1 MQNKVTTTRGCL
13 SLLSAACLAALLPGY
28 SAAQVQPTTPESVK
42 GFAESTFNSPVFS
55 QLQSN
60 FQRQNRS
67 VIDSVND
74 AAVAQAKAMLPKAKV
89 LGERLKYGN
98 HAVVS
103 NDGETMIAWMIQL
116 TSASPAERTDL
127 LSKLAALAD
136 QNIPE
141 ALTFEGFAA
150 EYGLFGTPQ
159 NVARALQLY
168 QAAAAR
174 NYQPAIYN
182 LAVASAYGKLGTR
195 ADFNNALGY
204 IARASSIS
212 PDASYRVCGFGA
224 FLSYR
229 VGDRAQAARYAQ
241 SCWSSLAGIPK
252 ALYDDRVTLPQ
263 RVTLLRESI
272 VAGIDDGYPLLAK
285 VTHDAGADPQYLACK
300 YMLVDRYR
308 HNLEGN
314 TLRDDAISCYRQ
326 TGNIPADPKEALI
339 RYNTV
344 VPGIVGFVPT
354 EIRSLEKERASNH
367 FHYAWSVPYLP
378 FRQQD
383 VDQFAPFVSHTRQ

>member
-1 MQNKVTTTRGCL
+1 
-13 SLLSAACLAALLPGY
+13 
-28 SAAQVQPTTPESVK
+28 
-42 GFAESTFNSPVFS
+42 
-55 QLQSN
+55 
-60 FQRQNRS
+60 
-67 VIDSVND
+67 
-74 AAVAQAKAMLPKAKV
+74 
-89 LGERLKYGN
+89 
-98 HAVVS
+98 
-103 NDGETMIAWMIQL
+103 MIAWMIQL
-116 TSASPAERTDL
+116 TSASAAERKDL
-127 LSKLAALAD
+127 LGKLAALAD

-174 NYQPAIYN
+174 NYQPAIYD
-182 LAVASAYGKLGTR
+182 LAVASAYGKGNR

-204 IARASSIS
+204 IARASAIG
-212 PDASYRVCGFGA
+212 PDPSYRVCGFGA

-252 ALYDDRVTLPQ
+252 ALYDDRVNVPQ

-272 VAGIDDGYPLLAK
+272 IAGIDDGYPLLAK

-308 HNLEGN
+308 HNLSGN
-314 TLRDDAISCYRQ
+314 TLRDDAISCYQQ
-326 TGNIPADPKEALI
+326 TGSIPSDPKEALI
-339 RYNTV
+339 RFNTV

-383 VDQFAPFVSHTRQ
+383 VDQFATFVSHTRQ

>member
-1 MQNKVTTTRGCL
+1 MQNKATSTRGSL
-13 SLLSAACLAALLPGY
+13 SLLSAACLAVLLPGY

-116 TSASPAERTDL
+116 TSASPPERKDL
-127 LSKLAALAD
+127 LGKLAALAE

-141 ALTFEGFAA
+141 ALTFEGFAN

-159 NVARALQLY
+159 NLARALQLY

-174 NYQPAIYN
+174 NYQPAIYD
-182 LAVASAYGKLGTR
+182 LAVAAAYGKGNR
-195 ADFNNALGY
+195 ADLNNALGY
-204 IARASSIS
+204 IARASAIA
-212 PDASYRVCGFGA
+212 PDPSYRVCGFGA

-241 SCWSSLAGIPK
+241 SCWSGLAGIPK
-252 ALYDDRVTLPQ
+252 ALYDERVTMPQ

-272 VAGIDDGYPLLAK
+272 ATGIDDGYPLLAK

-308 HNLEGN
+308 HNLNGN
-314 TLRDDAISCYRQ
+314 TLRDDAIRCYQQ
-326 TGNIPADPKEALI
+326 TGDIPTDPKEALI
-339 RYNTV
+339 RSNTV

-354 EIRSLEKERASNH
+354 EIRTLEKERASNH